1 MNNWLVPS
9 LISAASRR
17 LILLGNTCSI
27 RTLVKERDATSR
39 LIAELAE
46 SSTSEEVIASG
57 SEEPADLERD
67 LMGTPIL
74 RATTP
79 QMVLGS
85 EVLFLPDDH
94 PLLQLVNN
102 AVHVQG
108 RILVSSDGPSL
119 TEFQLNV
126 HLPDDAAN
134 VLISSIMTARAESP
148 VGGGVDGPVVLPR
161 EE

>member
-1 MNNWLVPS
+1 M
-9 LISAASRR
+9 
-17 LILLGNTCSI
+17 
-27 RTLVKERDATSR
+27 
-39 LIAELAE
+39 
-46 SSTSEEVIASG
+46 SG

-126 HLPDDAAN
+126 HLPDEAAN

-148 VGGGVDGPVVLPR
+148 VGDGVDGPVVLPWG
-161 EE
+161 E

>member
-1 MNNWLVPS
+1 M
-9 LISAASRR
+9 I
-17 LILLGNTCSI
+17 
-27 RTLVKERDATSR
+27 SR
-39 LIAELAE
+39 LIEEVEE
-46 SSTSEEVIASG
+46 SSTSGVAIASG
-57 SEEPADLERD
+57 SEEPADLERA

-126 HLPDDAAN
+126 HLPDEAAN

-148 VGGGVDGPVVLPR
+148 VGDGVDGPIVLPR